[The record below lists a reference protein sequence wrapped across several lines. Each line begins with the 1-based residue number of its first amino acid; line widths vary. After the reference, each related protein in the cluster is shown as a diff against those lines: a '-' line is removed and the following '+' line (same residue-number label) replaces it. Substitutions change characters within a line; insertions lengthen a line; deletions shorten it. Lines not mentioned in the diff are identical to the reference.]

1 MEACFYYD
9 LATWR
14 WVRRSADGTVEY
26 LAVKELVET
35 DDPYLTL
42 LRFGGSFL

>member
-9 LATWR
+9 PATRR

-26 LAVKELVET
+26 LTAKELVQA